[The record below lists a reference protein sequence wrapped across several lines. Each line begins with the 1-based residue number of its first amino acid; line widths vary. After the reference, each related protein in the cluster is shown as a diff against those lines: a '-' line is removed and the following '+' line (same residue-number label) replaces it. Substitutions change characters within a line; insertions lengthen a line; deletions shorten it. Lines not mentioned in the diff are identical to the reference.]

1 MLNTILYDVHL
12 PDGAINTYSAN
23 LILENILTR
32 LDADVYHNQ
41 LLEGTLDHSKD
52 NWAVEKKEQWIVTKC
67 GRRSMRQTTV
77 GWNFCVKWKDVTV
90 TWTSLEDLK
99 ESNNIE
105 VAEYVTARNIQD
117 EPDFLDGYPLPFES
131 KTESL

>member
-1 MLNTILYDVHL
+1 
-12 PDGAINTYSAN
+12 
-23 LILENILTR
+23 
-32 LDADVYHNQ
+32 
-41 LLEGTLDHSKD
+41 
-52 NWAVEKKEQWIVTKC
+52 
-67 GRRSMRQTTV
+67 MRQTTV
-77 GWNFCVKWKDVTV
+77 GWNFRVKWKDVTV